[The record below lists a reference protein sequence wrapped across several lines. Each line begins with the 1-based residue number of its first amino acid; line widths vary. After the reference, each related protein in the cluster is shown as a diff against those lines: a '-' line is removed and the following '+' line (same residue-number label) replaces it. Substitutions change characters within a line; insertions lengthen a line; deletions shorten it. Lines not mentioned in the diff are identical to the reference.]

1 MNYPSGE
8 TKKGGTTECILV
20 SYDNSN
26 GLDRS
31 VLIVG
36 RQRKGKP
43 VEIINAF
50 QNEEANELWER
61 LITKKKQEK

>member
-1 MNYPSGE
+1 
-8 TKKGGTTECILV
+8 
-20 SYDNSN
+20 
-26 GLDRS
+26 LDHS

-50 QNEEANELWER
+50 QNEEANELWNKLTIKR
-61 LITKKKQEK
+61 TKEN